1 MLCHHCNNNLNLKY
15 NYYVKLEQR
24 SERQYINN
32 RYKYYLSVGTKVDN
46 KHTSGDTFS
55 VICITLTFLFISNYV
70 IKHNSTWYILNVI
83 MMVLSLFRSF

>member
-1 MLCHHCNNNLNLKY
+1 MLCSNNNLNLKY

-46 KHTSGDTFS
+46 KIHQET
-55 VICITLTFLFISNYV
+55 
-70 IKHNSTWYILNVI
+70 
-83 MMVLSLFRSF
+83 LSL